1 MASSI
6 HSSQGMS
13 FTQVIFLIIGTTLTW
28 SGFAKNSKKKETH
41 WAFQTVVLPKPPQ
54 MTKEEGSRNPIE
66 RFIFTGFETKGL
78 KPNPDTRR
86 EHLLRHRHL
95 NLIGIDHK
103 KQPPSTKVRTKG
115 RRKWTVSPS

>member
-13 FTQVIFLIIGTTLTW
+13 FVQVIFLIIGTILTW

-41 WAFQTVVLPKPPQ
+41 WAFEPVVLPEPPQ
-54 MTKEEGSRNPIE
+54 MTNEEWSRSQIE
-66 RFIFTGFETKGL
+66 RFIFTELETKGL
-78 KPNPDTRR
+78 KPSPGTTR
-86 EHLLRHRHL
+86 EQLLPHLHL

-103 KQPPSTKVRTKG
+103 KQPPSTKVWTKG
-115 RRKWTVSPS
+115 RRE